1 MHPKVWKSG
10 KNIVILV
17 WKSGKIK
24 KNIFRKVAMIQR
36 ELDQLIENHYKQS
49 SSALLLTGARQVGK
63 TIAIRKYAQKAGL
76 ELIEINFYD
85 DPSASNIFI
94 GAQNEREVLLRLSA
108 HTRQRLQPGRTLIF
122 LDEVQKYPDVITW
135 VKFLVDEGNYRYAL
149 SGSLLGVQLKD
160 IRSVPVGSM
169 AVKEVYPLTLEEFAR
184 ARGVS
189 DVVLQSIRMAWEECK
204 PVDPVVHQ
212 SMMKVMNLY
221 LLVGG
226 MPAVVQTYIDT
237 NDMQAV
243 RAKQEEILT
252 LYHWDIAQY
261 DPENKLYI
269 DEIFDL
275 IPSELNAKNKRFV
288 LKNLNEHSKFSRH
301 ENGFIWL
308 RDAGVALPTYNVSE
322 PVTPLRLSESRSLF
336 KLFQNDVG
344 LLAAQYA
351 DGIAMKLLTG
361 EVNINYGAIYEN
373 AVAQELRAHGWNLY
387 YYNSKKHGEVD
398 FLLENDSEVIPLE
411 VKSGKDY
418 DRHRALNNIFDVKEF
433 GIKQAVVL
441 CNDNLQVKGQITYA
455 PIYMLMFIRRTKNAE
470 PMIYKPDISAIQ

>member
-184 ARGVS
+184 AIGVS

-212 SMMKVMNLY
+212 SMMKVMNL
-221 LLVGG
+221 L
-226 MPAVVQTYIDT
+226 D
-237 NDMQAV
+237 
-243 RAKQEEILT
+243 
-252 LYHWDIAQY
+252 
-261 DPENKLYI
+261 
-269 DEIFDL
+269 
-275 IPSELNAKNKRFV
+275 S
-288 LKNLNEHSKFSRH
+288 
-301 ENGFIWL
+301 
-308 RDAGVALPTYNVSE
+308 
-322 PVTPLRLSESRSLF
+322 
-336 KLFQNDVG
+336 QN
-344 LLAAQYA
+344 
-351 DGIAMKLLTG
+351 
-361 EVNINYGAIYEN
+361 
-373 AVAQELRAHGWNLY
+373 W
-387 YYNSKKHGEVD
+387 
-398 FLLENDSEVIPLE
+398 
-411 VKSGKDY
+411 
-418 DRHRALNNIFDVKEF
+418 NIF
-433 GIKQAVVL
+433 
-441 CNDNLQVKGQITYA
+441 
-455 PIYMLMFIRRTKNAE
+455 
-470 PMIYKPDISAIQ
+470 

>member
-1 MHPKVWKSG
+1 
-10 KNIVILV
+10 
-17 WKSGKIK
+17 
-24 KNIFRKVAMIQR
+24 MIQR

-49 SSALLLTGARQVGK
+49 KSALLLTGARQVGK

-76 ELIEINFYD
+76 ELVEINFYD
-85 DPSASNIFI
+85 DLEACNIFI

-108 HTRQRLQPGRTLIF
+108 HTRQSLQPEKTLIF
-122 LDEVQKYPDVITW
+122 FDEVQKYPDVITW
-135 VKFLVDEGNYRYAL
+135 VKFLVDEGSYRYAL

-169 AVKEVYPLTLEEFAR
+169 AVKEVYPLTLEEFAC
-184 ARGVS
+184 AIGVS
-189 DVVLQSIRMAWEECK
+189 DVVLQSIHTAWEERK
-204 PVDPVVHQ
+204 PVDPVVHK
-212 SMMKVMNLY
+212 SMMKMMNLY

-252 LYHWDIAQY
+252 LYRWDIAQY

-322 PVTPLRLSESRSLF
+322 PVAPLRLSESRSLF

-373 AVAQELRAHGWNLY
+373 AVAQELRAHDWKLY
-387 YYNSKKHGEVD
+387 YYNSKKYGEVD
-398 FLLENDSEVIPLE
+398 FLLENGSEVIPLE

-418 DRHRALNNIFDVKEF
+418 DRHRALNNIFDVKDF
-433 GIKQAVVL
+433 DIKQAVVL

-455 PIYMLMFIRRTKNAE
+455 PIYMLMFIRRTTNAE